1 MFMEKIK
8 SPKRYSLLSLAL
20 YSCFLFTP
28 LLSAQAVAQ
37 EAADG
42 AAANNAVSPAEAPL
56 FTAAFKNTDIREF
69 INIVSKNL
77 HKTIIIDA
85 QVKGEVSVRS
95 YDRFTADQYY
105 QFFLNVLDVYGY
117 TVITTENNV
126 LKVVPSEK
134 GERAALT
141 TAQNTL
147 KGAEIV
153 VRVVPMQNLS
163 GASLAP
169 ILDKFNNNMGVGSVR
184 YYQPGN
190 TLLITGRADD
200 VRAIEAIV
208 RDLDKNNSSRTA
220 VDIIPIQNVKPS
232 AIEKAVTDIYRNSA
246 DSEFSRPKVVA
257 DDQAKVLLVNGTDK
271 ARQNVRGIV
280 ARLDRES
287 NPEDNSKVIFLKYA
301 DAGELAKL
309 LSASGGD
316 SSDTDANSGQNAGDV
331 GNNSNDDSQ
340 DGSSSGGSSNSGS
353 SFGRSDQSQSL
364 SNNSSQTSSSYGSSL
379 NSGGPMFK
387 GVSVQA
393 DKANN
398 ALVVH
403 APAEEMREIE
413 SIVQQLDIR
422 RNQVLVEAIIVEIQ
436 DADGL
441 NLGVSWA
448 NSKYGGT
455 GFNNEGSSNRA
466 TNAANGFGENQ
477 PVASALKDAGGLV
490 AGFYHGNWGALFSAL
505 ESNRRNNILATPS
518 IVTLDNRQ
526 AEFNVG
532 QDIPLLS
539 GSRTSTESDNIFNTV
554 ERRTVGFKFKIRPMI
569 DQGNT
574 VQLYIS
580 QEISSL
586 TDAAAANIDSSLGA
600 VFNIRTVNNVVQ
612 VENGETVVIGGLLD
626 NEQNN
631 RVSKVPLLGDIPWI
645 GGLFRYTSRNTSKR
659 NLMLFIRP
667 HIIRVQE
674 KYNDLTRGEYADFRD
689 DQRNENPELVKSLG
703 SRLSGSGESGRQ
715 SLNYIQSNI
724 AAFAR
729 EVAE

>member
-1 MFMEKIK
+1 MEKIK
-8 SPKRYSLLSLAL
+8 SSKRYPVLSLAL

-28 LLSAQAVAQ
+28 FASTLANAEEPQTSQ
-37 EAADG
+37 G
-42 AAANNAVSPAEAPL
+42 TAANNTVNSADSPR

-77 HKTIIIDA
+77 HKTIIIDS

-95 YDRFTADQYY
+95 YDQFTADQYY

-117 TVITTENNV
+117 TVINTENNV

-141 TAQNTL
+141 SAQNTL

-208 RDLDKNNSSRTA
+208 RDLDKNSSSRTS

-246 DSEFSRPKVVA
+246 ESEFSRPKVVA

-340 DGSSSGGSSNSGS
+340 DGSGGSSNSGS

-455 GFNNEGSSNRA
+455 GFNNEGTSNRA

-645 GGLFRYTSRNTSKR
+645 GGLFRYTSRNSSKR

-689 DQRNENPELVKSLG
+689 DQHNDNPELVKSLG

>member
-1 MFMEKIK
+1 MMFMNKMTSSK
-8 SPKRYSLLSLAL
+8 HRKLLSLAL
-20 YSCFLFTP
+20 YSCFIFP
-28 LLSAQAVAQ
+28 PFVCQH
-37 EAADG
+37 
-42 AAANNAVSPAEAPL
+42 AAAEDASTAVNPAPNNTANSADNPR

-77 HKTIIIDA
+77 HKTIIIDS

-95 YDRFTADQYY
+95 YDQFDADQYY

-117 TVITTENNV
+117 TVITTANNV

-141 TAQNTL
+141 SPQNTL
-147 KGAEIV
+147 NGAEIV
-153 VRVVPMQNLS
+153 VRVVPMENLS

-190 TLLITGRADD
+190 SLLITGRADD

-208 RDLDKNNSSRTA
+208 RDLDKNSSSRTS
-220 VDIIPIQNVKPS
+220 VDIVPVRNTKPS
-232 AIEKAVTDIYRNSA
+232 AIEKAVTDIYRNSS

-257 DDQAKVLLVNGTDK
+257 DDQAKVLLINGTDK
-271 ARQNVRGIV
+271 ARQTVRGII
-280 ARLDRES
+280 ARLDTVA
-287 NPEDNSKVIFLKYA
+287 NAEDNSKVVFLKYA
-301 DAGELAKL
+301 DAVQLAKL
-309 LSASGGD
+309 LSSNGGSD
-316 SSDTDANSGQNAGDV
+316 SDSDDTKGQNAGDV
-331 GNNSNDDSQ
+331 GNGTGDGQENSN
-340 DGSSSGGSSNSGS
+340 GNNPGGSYNRGE
-353 SFGRSDQSQSL
+353 QSQTL
-364 SNNSSQTSSSYGSSL
+364 SNNSTQSSSDYGSSL

-398 ALVVH
+398 ALVIH
-403 APAEEMREIE
+403 APEEEMREIE
-413 SIVQQLDIR
+413 SIISQLDIR

-448 NSKYGGT
+448 NSRNGGI
-455 GFNNEGSSNRA
+455 GFNDGSSNRA
-466 TNAANGFGENQ
+466 TNVANGFGENQ
-477 PVASALKDAGGLV
+477 PIVSALKDSGGLV

-505 ESNRRNNILATPS
+505 ESNKHNNILATPS

-532 QDIPLLS
+532 QDIPILT
-539 GSRTSTESDNIFNTV
+539 GSQTTNSDNIFNTV

-574 VQLYIS
+574 VQLFIS

-586 TDAAAANIDSSLGA
+586 TDASTANIDTNLGA

-645 GGLFRYTSRNTSKR
+645 GGLFRYTSRNDTKR

-674 KYNDLTRGEYADFRD
+674 RYNDLTSGQYASFKE
-689 DQRNENPELVKSLG
+689 DQQGENPELVKSLDT
-703 SRLSGSGESGRQ
+703 RLSGSGQSGRQ
-715 SLNYIQSNI
+715 SVSYIHSNI

>member
-1 MFMEKIK
+1 MMFMENIK
-8 SPKRYSLLSLAL
+8 SSKRHRFLSFTFYSW
-20 YSCFLFTP
+20 FLFTP
-28 LLSAQAVAQ
+28 ILSSQALAQ
-37 EAADG
+37 EVT
-42 AAANNAVSPAEAPL
+42 ANETKSTNNTINSGKGPQ
-56 FTAAFKNTDIREF
+56 FTAVFKNTDIREF

-77 HKTIIIDA
+77 HKTIIIDT

-95 YDRFTADQYY
+95 YAQFTTEQYY

-117 TVITTENNV
+117 TVITTENDV

-134 GERAALT
+134 GERAALSSSK
-141 TAQNTL
+141 NTL

-153 VRVVPMQNLS
+153 VRVVSMQNLS

-200 VRAIEAIV
+200 VRSIETII
-208 RDLDKNNSSRTA
+208 RDLDKNSSSRTS
-220 VDIIPIQNVKPS
+220 VDIIPVHNSKAS
-232 AIEKAVTDIYRNSA
+232 AIEKAVTDVYRNSS

-257 DDQAKVLLVNGTDK
+257 DDKAKVLLVNGTDK
-271 ARQNVRGIV
+271 ARERVRKLV
-280 ARLDRES
+280 TRLDRKPNLQS
-287 NPEDNSKVIFLKYA
+287 NSKVIFLKYA
-301 DAGELAKL
+301 DAGELARI
-309 LSASGGD
+309 LSASDGD
-316 SSDTDANSGQNAGDV
+316 SSDGKDQGQNAGDV
-331 GNNSNDDSQ
+331 GNNGNDGSQ
-340 DGSSSGGSSNSGS
+340 DSI
-353 SFGRSDQSQSL
+353 SDQSNSL

-379 NSGGPMFK
+379 NSSGPIFK

-393 DKANN
+393 DKSNN
-398 ALVVH
+398 ALVVY
-403 APAEEMREIE
+403 ASEEQMLEIE
-413 SIVQQLDIR
+413 SIVSQLDIR

-448 NSKYGGT
+448 NSKYGGA
-455 GFNNEGSSNRA
+455 GFNADSGSNRA

-505 ESNRRNNILATPS
+505 ESNRHNNILATPS

-539 GSRTSTESDNIFNTV
+539 GSRTSTESNNIFNTV

-586 TDAAAANIDSSLGA
+586 TDATTANIDSSLGA
-600 VFNIRTVNNVVQ
+600 IFNIRTVNNVVQ

-645 GGLFRYTSRNTSKR
+645 GGLFRYTSRNNSKR

-674 KYNDLTRGEYADFRD
+674 RYNDLTQDQYATYKDND
-689 DQRNENPELVKSLG
+689 NNENPDLVKSLG
-703 SRLSGSGESGRQ
+703 TRLSGSGENGRQ

-729 EVAE
+729 GVAE

>member
-1 MFMEKIK
+1 MMFMNKMTF
-8 SPKRYSLLSLAL
+8 SQHRGLLSLAF
-20 YSCFLFTP
+20 YSCFIFTP
-28 LLSAQAVAQ
+28 FVCQQAIAEDVSTAVNPVPNNTTDSA
-37 EAADG
+37 D
-42 AAANNAVSPAEAPL
+42 NPR

-95 YDRFTADQYY
+95 YDQFNADQYY

-117 TVITTENNV
+117 TVITTANNV

-134 GERAALT
+134 GERAALSSP
-141 TAQNTL
+141 QNTL
-147 KGAEIV
+147 NGAEIV

-190 TLLITGRADD
+190 SLLITGRADD
-200 VRAIEAIV
+200 VRAIETIV
-208 RDLDKNNSSRTA
+208 RDLDKNSSSRTS
-220 VDIIPIQNVKPS
+220 VDIIPVRNTKPS
-232 AIEKAVTDIYRNSA
+232 SIEKAVTDIYRNSS

-271 ARQNVRGIV
+271 ARQTVRGII
-280 ARLDRES
+280 ARLDTVA
-287 NPEDNSKVIFLKYA
+287 NAEDNSKVVFLKYA
-301 DAGELAKL
+301 DAVQLAKL
-309 LSASGGD
+309 LSSNGGSD
-316 SSDTDANSGQNAGDV
+316 SDSDDNKGQNAGDV
-331 GNNSNDDSQ
+331 GNGTGDGQENSN
-340 DGSSSGGSSNSGS
+340 GNNPGGSFNRG
-353 SFGRSDQSQSL
+353 DQSQTL
-364 SNNSSQTSSSYGSSL
+364 SNNSTQSSSDYGSSL

-398 ALVVH
+398 ALVIH
-403 APAEEMREIE
+403 APEEEMREIE
-413 SIVQQLDIR
+413 SIISQLDIR

-448 NSKYGGT
+448 NARNGGI
-455 GFNNEGSSNRA
+455 GFNDGSANRA
-466 TNAANGFGENQ
+466 TNVANGFGENQ
-477 PVASALKDAGGLV
+477 PIVSALKDSGGLV

-505 ESNRRNNILATPS
+505 ESNKHNNILATPS

-532 QDIPLLS
+532 QDIPILT
-539 GSRTSTESDNIFNTV
+539 GSQTTNSDNIFNTV

-574 VQLYIS
+574 VQLFIS

-586 TDAAAANIDSSLGA
+586 TDASTANIDTNLGA

-645 GGLFRYTSRNTSKR
+645 GGLFRYTSRNDTKR

-674 KYNDLTRGEYADFRD
+674 RYNDLTSSQYASFKE
-689 DQRNENPELVKSLG
+689 DQRGDNPELVKSLG
-703 SRLSGSGESGRQ
+703 TRLSGSGESGRQ
-715 SLNYIQSNI
+715 SVSYIQSNI

>member
-1 MFMEKIK
+1 MEKIT
-8 SPKRYSLLSLAL
+8 SPKRYPLLSLAL

-28 LLSAQAVAQ
+28 LLSTQAVA
-37 EAADG
+37 EEPAASGGTTVNNTANG
-42 AAANNAVSPAEAPL
+42 ADKPL
-56 FTAAFKNTDIREF
+56 FTAAFRNTDIREF

-95 YDRFTADQYY
+95 YDQFTADQYY

-134 GERAALT
+134 GERAALGA
-141 TAQNTL
+141 AQNTL

-200 VRAIEAIV
+200 VRAIESIV
-208 RDLDKNNSSRTA
+208 RDLDQNSSSRTS

-232 AIEKAVTDIYRNSA
+232 TIEKAVTDIYRNSTE
-246 DSEFSRPKVVA
+246 SEFSRPKVVA
-257 DDQAKVLLVNGTDK
+257 DDRAKVLLVNGTDK

-280 ARLDRES
+280 ARLDRVN

-301 DAGELAKL
+301 DAVELAKL
-309 LSASGGD
+309 LASSGGD
-316 SSDTDANSGQNAGDV
+316 SGSTDANSGQNAGDV

-340 DGSSSGGSSNSGS
+340 DSSSGSTSSGS

-364 SNNSSQTSSSYGSSL
+364 SNNSTQTSSSYGSSL
-379 NSGGPMFK
+379 NTGGPMFK

-403 APAEEMREIE
+403 APEEEMREIE

-455 GFNNEGSSNRA
+455 GFNNDGSSNRA
-466 TNAANGFGENQ
+466 SNAANGFGENQ

-586 TDAAAANIDSSLGA
+586 TDAAPANIDSSLGA

-645 GGLFRYTSRNTSKR
+645 GGLFRYTSRNSSKR

-674 KYNDLTRGEYADFRD
+674 KYNDMTQGQYADFRD
-689 DQRNENPELVKSLG
+689 DQRSENPELVKSLG

>member
-1 MFMEKIK
+1 MMFMNKMTSSK
-8 SPKRYSLLSLAL
+8 HRKLLSLAL
-20 YSCFLFTP
+20 YSCFIFP
-28 LLSAQAVAQ
+28 PFVCQHAVA
-37 EAADG
+37 EDASTAVNPAPNNTANSAD
-42 AAANNAVSPAEAPL
+42 NPR

-77 HKTIIIDA
+77 HKTIIIDS

-95 YDRFTADQYY
+95 YDQFDADQYY

-117 TVITTENNV
+117 TVITTANNV

-141 TAQNTL
+141 SPQNTL
-147 KGAEIV
+147 NGAEIV
-153 VRVVPMQNLS
+153 VRVVPMENLS

-190 TLLITGRADD
+190 SLLITGRADD

-208 RDLDKNNSSRTA
+208 RDLDKNSSSRTS
-220 VDIIPIQNVKPS
+220 VDIVPVRNTKPS
-232 AIEKAVTDIYRNSA
+232 AIEKAVTDIYRNSS

-257 DDQAKVLLVNGTDK
+257 DDQAKVLLINGTDK
-271 ARQNVRGIV
+271 ARQTVRGII
-280 ARLDRES
+280 ARLDTVA
-287 NPEDNSKVIFLKYA
+287 NAEDNSKVVFLKYA
-301 DAGELAKL
+301 DAVQLAKL
-309 LSASGGD
+309 LSSNGGSD
-316 SSDTDANSGQNAGDV
+316 SDSDDAKGQNAGDV
-331 GNNSNDDSQ
+331 GNGTGDGQENSN
-340 DGSSSGGSSNSGS
+340 GNNPGGSYNRGE
-353 SFGRSDQSQSL
+353 QSQTL
-364 SNNSSQTSSSYGSSL
+364 SNNSTQSSSDYGSSL

-398 ALVVH
+398 ALVIH
-403 APAEEMREIE
+403 APVEEMREIE
-413 SIVQQLDIR
+413 SIISQLDIR

-448 NSKYGGT
+448 NSRNGGT
-455 GFNNEGSSNRA
+455 GFNDGSSNRA
-466 TNAANGFGENQ
+466 TNVANGFGENQ
-477 PVASALKDAGGLV
+477 PIVSALKDSGGLV

-505 ESNRRNNILATPS
+505 ESNKHNNILATPS

-532 QDIPLLS
+532 QDIPILT
-539 GSRTSTESDNIFNTV
+539 GSQTTNSDNIFNTV

-574 VQLYIS
+574 VQLFIS

-586 TDAAAANIDSSLGA
+586 TDASTANIDTNLGA

-645 GGLFRYTSRNTSKR
+645 GGLFRYTSRNDTKR

-674 KYNDLTRGEYADFRD
+674 RYNDLTSGQYASFKE
-689 DQRNENPELVKSLG
+689 DQQGENPELVKSLDT
-703 SRLSGSGESGRQ
+703 RLSGSGQSGRQ
-715 SLNYIQSNI
+715 SVSYIHSNI